1 MDDATDAEQF
11 IDRWAAASGCERANC
26 QLFVADRCRLRGVP
40 PPGPAATA
48 APAGKRPWP
57 AGLPEQIKVV
67 AEVLAT
73 SARPLSTDDLA
84 ARFTARGRW
93 RDRVPTIVAT
103 LEAIG
108 RARHTDTAGAP
119 AWVAM

>member
-11 IDRWAAASGCERANC
+11 IDRWAAASGCERANH
-26 QLFVADRCRLRGVP
+26 QLFVADLCRLLGVP
-40 PPGPAATA
+40 TPSPAATA

-57 AGLPEQIKVV
+57 AGLPEQIRVV
-67 AEVLAT
+67 AVVPAT

-84 ARFTARGRW
+84 ARFTAPGRW
-93 RDRVPTIVAT
+93 RARLPTIVAT

-108 RARHTDTAGAP
+108 RARRTATAGAP
-119 AWVAM
+119 AWVAV